1 MGQSYVISAFRE
13 AELTIPEAKGP
24 KVPPSYPPRSPPP
37 QKKPVEAPRPQP
49 VVKPKSELGTAR
61 PRMRISNRQTAALTF
76 RADEWAAKKAAGQ
89 ALQTVRGW
97 GYPGLD
103 EQDLEAAVRLLVD
116 AAVRDGGRR
125 ISVHIGDQAD
135 KILVVALSHRAGTLP
150 EGDVFTELRALAT
163 VDSCGDDLADDGRRV
178 WAVLDAAPRTPYA
191 RKARGSTTAGS

>member
-1 MGQSYVISAFRE
+1 M
-13 AELTIPEAKGP
+13 
-24 KVPPSYPPRSPPP
+24 
-37 QKKPVEAPRPQP
+37 EAPRPQP

-125 ISVHIGDQAD
+125 ISVHLGDQAD
-135 KILVVALSHRAGTLP
+135 KILVVALSHRAGAGTLP

-191 RKARGSTTAGS
+191 RKARGSTPAGS